1 MLTLLRRV
9 GAALGMAGFLAAV
22 FRLRGQGGVPPRSG
36 GWTEI
41 ESTEYDVN
49 S

>member
-1 MLTLLRRV
+1 MLTLARRV
-9 GAALGMAGFLAAV
+9 ATALSMAGILAAV

-41 ESTEYDVN
+41 DDTEYSSSN
-49 S
+49 

>member
-1 MLTLLRRV
+1 MLTLARRV
-9 GAALGMAGFLAAV
+9 ATALSMAGFLAAV

-41 ESTEYDVN
+41 DDTEYSPSN
-49 S
+49 